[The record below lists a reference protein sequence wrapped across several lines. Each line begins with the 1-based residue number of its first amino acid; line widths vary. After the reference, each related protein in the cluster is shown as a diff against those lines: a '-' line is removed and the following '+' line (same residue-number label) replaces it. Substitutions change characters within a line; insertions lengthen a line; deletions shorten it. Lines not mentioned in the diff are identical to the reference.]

1 MSIEK
6 NLSELLI
13 RIKIA
18 EDNLKNMK
26 KKITETL
33 EILPITQFKKE
44 HQNGK

>member
-26 KKITETL
+26 KKIIETL
-33 EILPITQFKKE
+33 EILPTTQLKKE